1 MSTGSISTF
10 HTTATPL
17 AKVGARL
24 SNKCKSTKPIQETS
38 ADQASVLTS
47 TSMSEVDFNM
57 LMQHITA
64 ALQIK
69 PLSLN
74 PGTHLVGMIGG
85 DGNGDTQQQVQEEV
99 HKQQNETNI
108 TPQIK

>member
-10 HTTATPL
+10 HTTATPQ
-17 AKVGARL
+17 AKVGARP
-24 SNKCKSTKPIQETS
+24 SNKRKSTKPIQETS

-57 LMQHITA
+57 LMQHITV

-69 PLSLN
+69 LSSLTALPVVWK
-74 PGTHLVGMIGG
+74 PGSHLETPRCQGGSPTPWDAVGR
-85 DGNGDTQQQVQEEV
+85 
-99 HKQQNETNI
+99 HARRRKR
-108 TPQIK
+108 